1 MEKKIVI
8 EKLCELIKYKD
19 DEFNLVTLKLERLL
33 KEEKEMFSN
42 YYTQNIEYR
51 NYIENL
57 EKVVHD
63 LSERIDELIRKYK
76 LYEKDKGELGVIP
89 ERLLAK
95 ASGIPEDKIDDYLE
109 EHVYRYDGIND
120 ELID

>member
-76 LYEKDKGELGVIP
+76 LYEKDKEELGVIP

-109 EHVYRYDGIND
+109 EHVYCYDEIND

>member
-1 MEKKIVI
+1 MKKKIVI

-19 DEFNLVTLKLERLL
+19 DEFNLITLKLERLL
-33 KEEKEMFSN
+33 KEEREMYSSLSTTVN
-42 YYTQNIEYR
+42 DYED
-51 NYIENL
+51 YIENL
-57 EKVVHD
+57 EKVVND

-109 EHVYRYDGIND
+109 ERVYCYDGIND